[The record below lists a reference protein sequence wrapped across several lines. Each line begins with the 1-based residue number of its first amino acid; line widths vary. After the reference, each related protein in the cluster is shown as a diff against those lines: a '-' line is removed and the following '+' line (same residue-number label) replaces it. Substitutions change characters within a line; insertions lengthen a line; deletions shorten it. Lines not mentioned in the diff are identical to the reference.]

1 VLVNLSDLHRTNE
14 PFPYTRYTTTNDLH
28 ITSHGLSLKYPPKQK
43 SSNEMCVDCVFPM
56 HNSMLVINI
65 LFFHSPFVR
74 RALITFD
81 YVFMFPYISFLH
93 SITACIPVTLLN
105 PIKKKKEEK
114 SVAVDV

>member
-1 VLVNLSDLHRTNE
+1 
-14 PFPYTRYTTTNDLH
+14 
-28 ITSHGLSLKYPPKQK
+28 
-43 SSNEMCVDCVFPM
+43 MCVDCVFPM